1 MDAPFIS
8 YRIYSPELKQYV
20 KDLINEGFYYHKGT
34 DDSRGSEG
42 IYLDVVGTY
51 LEILPDDDVII
62 FGGVADQISFAELKI
77 YNSGPYSP
85 NSGNYTNKAK
95 REDIKTLLDSEEI
108 YDVLKIFFK
117 LGPQFGK
124 DRDKYE
130 MLKRLVE
137 EAALS
142 DNVSCDLFWGDG
154 GSDLGDGG
162 TIKRSDVGLSV
173 PYSGKRGKNK
183 SFDKSEKAKA
193 ETRVARTDE
202 EIYDYWKFYRD
213 HKLIR

>member
-42 IYLDVVGTY
+42 ICIDVVGTY

-62 FGGVADQISFAELKI
+62 FGGVAHQISSAELKI
-77 YNSGPYSP
+77 YKSGPYSG
-85 NSGNYTNKAK
+85 SYEKRAK
-95 REDIKTLLDSEEI
+95 REDIKTLLDPEEI
-108 YDVLKIFFK
+108 FDVLTIFFK
-117 LGPQFGK
+117 LGSQFGK

-130 MLKRLVE
+130 MLKMLVE

-142 DNVSCDLFWGDG
+142 DNVSCDIFWGDRG
-154 GSDLGDGG
+154 TDLGNGG

-173 PYSGKRGKNK
+173 PNSGKRGKNK
-183 SFDKSEKAKA
+183 SFDKLGKAKA

-202 EIYDYWKFYRD
+202 EIHDYWKFYRD
-213 HKLIR
+213 LKMIG